1 MANKKYK
8 VKNTNLLHNGKLYK
22 LGDFI
27 ELDEKQAKK
36 LSDVLTLVST
46 VENKTNKSSSKTK
59 SETVEQKSKNETEVD
74 NNGK

>member
-1 MANKKYK
+1 MASKKYK
-8 VKNTNLLHNGKLYK
+8 LKNTNLLHDGIVYK
-22 LGDFI
+22 IGDVI

-36 LSDVLTLVST
+36 LSDILTLVGP

-59 SETVEQKSKNETEVD
+59 SETVEQESKNDTEVD